1 MPSKD
6 QLEKYA
12 DILVRIGINVQP
24 EQPVSIHS
32 PIESAEFT
40 RLLMN
45 KAYDGGAS
53 TVDIEWADPLA
64 HKVRLQKEPDKYLTQ
79 VPNWI
84 IQRVGE
90 LVDNNAAFLNIAA
103 DNPDLLA
110 DVDPKRI
117 AMFRKAVG
125 ERAKQVQKNFMED
138 RVTWLVCSLPTKDW
152 AQKMF
157 PQDSIENAV
166 EKLWDAIFQVMRMD
180 EPDPV
185 AAWQEHIEKLDEWA
199 KWLNDLNLRKLHYRA
214 PGTDLTVDLSELH
227 TWIGASS
234 MNAKGAEFVANLPTE
249 EVFTLPK
256 RDGINGVV
264 RSTMPLAYGGVV
276 IEGMEFTFENGRIT
290 DFSSETGYDTLKGLV
305 ETDEGSHYL
314 GEIALVPNDSP
325 ISNLNTLFYNTLFDE
340 NASCHMA
347 IGKAYPTCLQGGKEM
362 SEDELQKHG
371 VNDSITHVDFMM
383 GSRELDIDGETA
395 DGNVVPIF
403 RKGNWT

>member
-1 MPSKD
+1 MPSKE

-12 DILVRIGINVQP
+12 DILIRIGLHVQP
-24 EQPVSIHS
+24 EQPVSIDS
-32 PIESAEFT
+32 PIESAEFA

-45 KAYDGGAS
+45 KAYEAGAS
-53 TVDIEWADPLA
+53 TVDIEWVDPLA
-64 HKVRLQKEPDKYLTQ
+64 HKIRLQKETDKNLVK

-84 IQRVGE
+84 IQRAQE
-90 LVDNNAAFLNIAA
+90 LIDNNAAFLNIAA

-117 AMFRKAVG
+117 AMFHKAVG
-125 ERAKQVQKNFMED
+125 EKAKNVQQYFMED
-138 RVTWLVCSLPTKDW
+138 RVTWLVCSLPTQDW

-157 PQDSIENAV
+157 PEESATSAV
-166 EKLWDAIFQVMRMD
+166 DKLWEAIFKVMRMD
-180 EPDPV
+180 AADPV
-185 AAWQEHIEKLDEWA
+185 AAWENHIETLDKRA
-199 KWLNDLNLRKLHYRA
+199 KWLNDLNLKKLHYRA
-214 PGTDLTVDLSELH
+214 PGTDLTIELSHLH

-234 MNAKGAEFVANLPTE
+234 VNEKGTRFVANLPTE

-256 RDGINGVV
+256 RNGVNGTV

-276 IEGMEFTFENGRIT
+276 IEGMEFTFKEGRIT
-290 DFSSETGYDTLKGLV
+290 DFSSKTGYETLKGLV
-305 ETDEGSHYL
+305 DTDEGSHYL

-347 IGKAYPTCLQGGKEM
+347 IGKAYPTCLNGGKEM
-362 SEDELQKHG
+362 SEDELLQHG

-383 GSRELDIDGETA
+383 GTSELDIDGETQ
-395 DGNVVPIF
+395 DGKTVAIF
-403 RKGNWT
+403 RQGNWA